1 MLLCSPA
8 GLSIGKGHRQ
18 GTGLTHAAISPEG
31 YGFTPAVRM
40 QAAARAVVVA
50 QERSSNE
57 AKSEFMSLMC
67 HEVRTPLNGC
77 LASAE
82 MLLETDLQVCSPRR
96 AAEWPAGPGIV
107 HCRGMLGRVCRR
119 ECARRTA

>member
-1 MLLCSPA
+1 M
-8 GLSIGKGHRQ
+8 
-18 GTGLTHAAISPEG
+18 
-31 YGFTPAVRM
+31 
-40 QAAARAVVVA
+40 VVA

-82 MLLETDLQVCSPRR
+82 MLLETDLQVSHQAPQTQISNG
-96 AAEWPAGPGIV
+96 AQP
-107 HCRGMLGRVCRR
+107 HC
-119 ECARRTA
+119 AI

>member
-1 MLLCSPA
+1 M
-8 GLSIGKGHRQ
+8 
-18 GTGLTHAAISPEG
+18 
-31 YGFTPAVRM
+31 
-40 QAAARAVVVA
+40 VVA

-82 MLLETDLQVCSPRR
+82 MLLETDLQVSHR
-96 AAEWPAGPGIV
+96 APQKLTGSGPQPK
-107 HCRGMLGRVCRR
+107 
-119 ECARRTA
+119 CAI